1 MNKKDIFLGLI
12 IAVSLALLISPF
24 VSPWPDGLEKA
35 ADDNGFAN
43 RATNTVFTAP
53 IRDYLWPGFK
63 NEKLATSVAGA
74 AGTLLVFTLGYALAL
89 LLNKK
94 HK

>member
-24 VSPWPDGLEKA
+24 VSPWPDGLEKVA
-35 ADDNGFAN
+35 GDKGFAAK
-43 RATNTVFTAP
+43 ATNTGFTAP

-63 NEKLATSVAGA
+63 NEKLATSL
-74 AGTLLVFTLGYALAL
+74 AGTVGTLFVFTVGYALAL
-89 LLNKK
+89 LLRKKNK
-94 HK
+94 